1 MILNMTLQD
10 RMFNLT
16 RPGVRFGSQNLQD
29 CKLISQD
36 LIHNL
41 QDFKL
46 VLYTSK
52 IVKCRT

>member
-29 CKLISQD
+29 CKLILQD
-36 LIHNL
+36 WIHNL

-46 VLYTSK
+46 VFYTSK

>member
-1 MILNMTLQD
+1 MILNMILQD

-29 CKLISQD
+29 CKLILQD
-36 LIHNL
+36 WIHNL